1 MFFCPYCGTLLLIQA
16 CVDQNQFSCTTCNYV
31 QFIPLTYDP
40 RSVLNITHSFHDFKK
55 VCGDDVE
62 PSKAMIVSGNEGG
75 GSTDNAKIPVST
87 NTNTDGVI
95 GSAEGGQIMTI
106 NCPNEDPPCSSE
118 KAFYIQIQMRSADE
132 PATIFFKCVQ
142 CGHQW
147 RQD

>member
-16 CVDQNQFSCTTCNYV
+16 CSVQNRFSCTTCNYV
-31 QFIPLTYDP
+31 RFIPLTCNHRP
-40 RSVLNITHSFHDFKK
+40 VLTITHSFHGSKK
-55 VCGDDVE
+55 VCGDDAEYSKVE
-62 PSKAMIVSGNEGG
+62 VVSSGDGG
-75 GSTDNAKIPVST
+75 CADNDKFSISNHTDA
-87 NTNTDGVI
+87 DGAI
-95 GSAEGGQIMTI
+95 GGAEGGQVMTI